1 MPAIKEYK
9 IPFLGESGNFSII
22 YYENRIGEVESGYYG
37 IQGVSAIT
45 KGCKT
50 AEEAENALVN
60 KVLEIITTQHKV
72 HLQQATKLFD
82 SLDEISS
89 SRGLSKYLVA

>member
-1 MPAIKEYK
+1 MPTIKEYK
-9 IPFLGESGNFSII
+9 IPFLGESGNFSITHL
-22 YYENRIGEVESGYYG
+22 ESRIGEAEPGYYG

-50 AEEAENALVN
+50 SEEAENALVN
-60 KVLEIITTQHKV
+60 AVLEIITTQHKI
-72 HLQQATKLFD
+72 HLQQATKLFA

-89 SRGLSKYLVA
+89 SRGISKYLIA